1 MQPLLYFFIGKGGV
15 GKSTTAAL
23 SALWSALGGR
33 RTLLVSMDPAH
44 NQRDIFESRFGEKP
58 RGLLP
63 HLAVQEI
70 DTEYWMARY
79 LKETR
84 EQIKRTYLYESAF
97 NLLDHFK
104 VLQFSPGLEEYA
116 LLRAFENVLH
126 RASRHE
132 VIVFDMAPT
141 AITLRFF
148 SLPAITLVWLGEL
161 IKLRSL
167 ICKKKEIMIKIKDP
181 CRKGQGDRVM
191 EKLHQ
196 LVESHTRLRDHLTS
210 SATRIH
216 LVVNNDRLSLAEA
229 VRIAHRLDDMDIRI
243 DRVLANKLAPR
254 ASIEEIAGAFD
265 PAKILRLPLSPEVL
279 VGLPALRRFLQ
290 VHGETFSNLLQMPVG
305 GPSPLLGR

>member
-1 MQPLLYFFIGKGGV
+1 MQPALHFFIGKGGV

-23 SALWSALGGR
+23 SALRSALAGH

-44 NQRDIFESRFGEKP
+44 NQRDIFESPFAEKP
-58 RGLLP
+58 RKVLP
-63 HLAVQEI
+63 NLAVQEI

-84 EQIKRTYLYESAF
+84 EQIRKTYLYESAF

-126 RASRHE
+126 RAGRHE
-132 VIVFDMAPT
+132 VILFDMAPT
-141 AITLRFF
+141 AISLRFF

-167 ICKKKEIMIKIKDP
+167 ICEKKEIISKIRDSG
-181 CRKGQGDRVM
+181 RGGQGDRVM

-196 LVESHTRLRDHLTS
+196 LMARHTNLRDRLAS
-210 SATRIH
+210 DAARIH
-216 LVVNNDRLSLAEA
+216 LVLNNDRLSLAEA
-229 VRIAHRLDDMDIRI
+229 VRITERLEDIGLRI
-243 DRVLANKLAPR
+243 ESVLANKLDFQ
-254 ASIEEIAGAFD
+254 ASTEDIDGAFD
-265 PAKILRLPLSPEVL
+265 TRKITRLPLSAEVL
-279 VGLPALRRFLQ
+279 IGLPALRRFVDIHEDVLIR
-290 VHGETFSNLLQMPVG
+290 LLRMG
-305 GPSPLLGR
+305 TKGL